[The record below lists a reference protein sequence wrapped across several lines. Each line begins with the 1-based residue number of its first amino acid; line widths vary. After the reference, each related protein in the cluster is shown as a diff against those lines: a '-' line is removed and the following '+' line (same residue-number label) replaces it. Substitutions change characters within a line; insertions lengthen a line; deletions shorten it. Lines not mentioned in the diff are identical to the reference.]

1 MNPPPPPEPPGGTVT
16 PDQAMDAV
24 GAHGGA
30 PLLVIVSGLSGSGKS
45 VALKTF
51 EDLDY
56 YCVDNLPIELLP
68 SLVRSLMREDA
79 PAPEK
84 LAIGIDVRS
93 RISDLSRLPQW
104 RAIATQ
110 AGLEPRLLFF
120 DASDE
125 TLYKRYADTRRRHPL
140 SHRGLSLPEAI
151 ARERE
156 ITAALRAEADV
167 VIDTSTLNVHQL
179 RRRII
184 AEVDRNG
191 GSTLSLL
198 FESFAYRRGVPA
210 DADFVFDARVLP
222 NPHWVGELRP
232 LSGRDHAVDA
242 YLAQQ
247 PEVVEYVNQ
256 VSAFLDTWLPR
267 LRGETRSYV
276 TIAFGCTGGKHRS
289 VYLAETL
296 ARHARSQGWEEVAT
310 FHRELD

>member
-1 MNPPPPPEPPGGTVT
+1 MSVPASSDDPDETRGG
-16 PDQAMDAV
+16 
-24 GAHGGA
+24 GGGA

-56 YCVDNLPIELLP
+56 YCVDNLPIDLLP
-68 SLVRSLMREDA
+68 ALVRGLMREDNT
-79 PAPEK
+79 PAK
-84 LAIGIDVRS
+84 LAVGIDVRS
-93 RISDLSRLPQW
+93 RHSDLSQLPHW
-104 RAIATQ
+104 RGIATQ

-125 TLYKRYADTRRRHPL
+125 TLFKRYADTRRRHPL

-156 ITAALRAEADV
+156 VTAALRAEADV
-167 VIDTSTLNVHQL
+167 VIDTSALNVHQL

-191 GSTLSLL
+191 SSTLSLL
-198 FESFAYRRGVPA
+198 FQSFAYRRGVPA

-242 YLAQQ
+242 YLARQ
-247 PEVVEYVNQ
+247 PEVVEYVAQ

-296 ARHARSQGWEEVAT
+296 ARHARAQGWEEVAT